1 MQKQG
6 RMGWG
11 ISIHQYN
18 SRQEKYQKRFLPWD
32 FQTEWNQTKENCIWK
47 CVVSHNNDSTLK
59 VLSLAVLL
67 SCPCMA
73 PRGSFK
79 HHLSYLGSWNMR
91 FLVSR
96 EAPDTPRKYSLFSW
110 MFSILLYHFWGRF
123 DLLVACRYRTGIY
136 KLRQCCLLLCFPYAI
151 FCLLFWLQLFSQGSV
166 PSVSKKKSSWFH
178 CAFVSGIFFPILHY
192 FALLSITCL
201 CSLIFQASL
210 VKMLNILSHIH
221 LWDLAAVQE
230 EDSASPEGSCE
241 APDHTLEIICSLI
254 LKQEGYWFL
263 VLVAHKYTALK
274 YI

>member
-79 HHLSYLGSWNMR
+79 HHLSYLGSWNIR

-123 DLLVACRYRTGIY
+123 DLLVACRIQDRN
-136 KLRQCCLLLCFPYAI
+136 
-151 FCLLFWLQLFSQGSV
+151 LQVEAMLSSALFSI
-166 PSVSKKKSSWFH
+166 
-178 CAFVSGIFFPILHY
+178 CNLL
-192 FALLSITCL
+192 FALLTAVVFTGK
-201 CSLIFQASL
+201 CS
-210 VKMLNILSHIH
+210 
-221 LWDLAAVQE
+221 
-230 EDSASPEGSCE
+230 
-241 APDHTLEIICSLI
+241 
-254 LKQEGYWFL
+254 
-263 VLVAHKYTALK
+263 
-274 YI
+274 

>member
-96 EAPDTPRKYSLFSW
+96 
-110 MFSILLYHFWGRF
+110 
-123 DLLVACRYRTGIY
+123 
-136 KLRQCCLLLCFPYAI
+136 
-151 FCLLFWLQLFSQGSV
+151 
-166 PSVSKKKSSWFH
+166 
-178 CAFVSGIFFPILHY
+178 
-192 FALLSITCL
+192 
-201 CSLIFQASL
+201 
-210 VKMLNILSHIH
+210 
-221 LWDLAAVQE
+221 
-230 EDSASPEGSCE
+230 
-241 APDHTLEIICSLI
+241 
-254 LKQEGYWFL
+254 
-263 VLVAHKYTALK
+263 
-274 YI
+274 